1 MIGFREFLEERERLD
16 EAVIRKGAVA
26 LYAAQGKRHG
36 DEAVRSYQAARQIL
50 ASRMD
55 RGIDE
60 TVDDLAKAMIALA
73 DGMIATRMQI
83 GSVSAQLTAYSSF

>member
-1 MIGFREFLEERERLD
+1 MIGFREFLEEREHLD
-16 EAVIRKGAVA
+16 EAIIRKGAVA
-26 LYAAQGKRHG
+26 LFAAQGKRHG
-36 DEAVRSYQAARQIL
+36 DEAVRSYQVARQIL

-55 RGIDE
+55 RGIDDK
-60 TVDDLAKAMIALA
+60 VDDLAKAMIALA

>member
-1 MIGFREFLEERERLD
+1 MIGFREFLEEREHLD

-50 ASRMD
+50 SFSMD
-55 RGIDE
+55 PNGDE
-60 TVDDLAKAMIALA
+60 KVDHLAKAMIALA
-73 DGMIATRMQI
+73 DGLISSRKQLGAI
-83 GSVSAQLTAYSSF
+83 SAQVTASNI